1 MALAANRSPQGH
13 SMLDRVAKHL
23 QKKGLVRDGDRVL
36 CMVSGGADSV
46 AMLHLL
52 DRVARKTS
60 PHFPDTFSLGIC
72 HVNYG
77 RRGAASELDE
87 ILVRRLGDSMGAPV
101 HVIQAPRGQRANF
114 QAWARDF
121 RYLAAQNLCRW
132 QGYTRIAVAHNQDD
146 RIETFLYRLIT
157 YSGRRSLVV
166 MPPCRGRVVRPLLF
180 ATAAEIREFCAN
192 NNLQY
197 HNDDSNDTL
206 DYARNQIRH
215 LVTPRLQEIR
225 PDFQEHILDTLSL
238 LEDEDNVLE
247 AITAEAWH
255 TVCAAES
262 AGDVPVLKAGELAA
276 MPRAISRLLIRRWLA
291 QSRTNVRLSR
301 RLLDAITDLCADPS
315 GTSFVS
321 LSKGLQVER
330 RYDRLMLVARA
341 GTHIGAPA
349 GAGEELP
356 GDAQKDDADGGGVE
370 LSIPGKTVFGDYQIE
385 VVESPGWEL
394 TAGDPLL
401 ATFDAA
407 NLQPPLIVRS
417 WRPGDRFAPLGLGGS
432 KSVQDLFTDEK
443 VPQPERRRV
452 PIVTSAGRI
461 AWVCGLRV
469 SEEFRV
475 TGDTERTVGLKA
487 TRRAVERAV

>member
-1 MALAANRSPQGH
+1 
-13 SMLDRVAKHL
+13 MLDRVAKHL
-23 QKKGLVRDGDRVL
+23 QEKGLVHGGDRVL

-52 DRVARKTS
+52 DRVLRDNFS
-60 PHFPDTFSLGIC
+60 RFPDNFSLGIC

-77 RRGAASELDE
+77 RRGAASDDDE
-87 ILVRRLGDSMGAPV
+87 ILVRRLGDTLGAPV

-132 QGYTRIAVAHNQDD
+132 QGYTRIAVAHNRDD

-180 ATAAEIREFCAN
+180 ATAAEIREFCAS

-197 HNDDSNDTL
+197 HNDESNDTL

-215 LVTPRLQEIR
+215 QVTPRLQEIR
-225 PDFQEHILDTLSL
+225 PDFQERILDTLSL
-238 LEDEDNVLE
+238 LEDEDSVLE
-247 AITAEAWH
+247 AVTAEAWH
-255 TVCAAES
+255 TVLADEP
-262 AGDVPVLKAGELAA
+262 GDGFPVLRAAELAA
-276 MPRAISRLLIRRWLA
+276 KPRAVGRLIIRRWLA
-291 QSRTNVRLSR
+291 GSRTSVRLSR
-301 RLLDAITDLCADPS
+301 RLLDAIVDLCADQS
-315 GTSFVS
+315 GTSAITVS
-321 LSKGLQVER
+321 EGLQVER
-330 RYDRLMLVARA
+330 QYDRLLLVASP
-341 GTHIGAPA
+341 GTLPGT
-349 GAGEELP
+349 GEERQ
-356 GDAQKDDADGGGVE
+356 GAAQKDDASTAGIE
-370 LSIPGKTVFGDYQIE
+370 LTVPGKAIFGDYEIE
-385 VVESPGWEL
+385 AVESPAWEVASL
-394 TAGDPLL
+394 DPLQ
-401 ATFDAA
+401 ATFDARR
-407 NLQPPLIVRS
+407 LEPPIVVRS
-417 WRPGDRFAPLGLGGS
+417 WRQGDRFAPLGLGGS

-443 VPQPERRRV
+443 IPQPERRRV

-475 TGDTERTVGLKA
+475 TGNTERTVGLKA